1 MENMQCERLEMYQA
15 GIFSEDIMF
24 SDTLKKM
31 IQAKYHWKIYQYRSK
46 EELRLE
52 VSFPDILVMDIQNQD
67 SCILLAK
74 KIQERDSHVKIIFV
88 AGNINEVSEIFE
100 AEPTYLLLKPLEK
113 RMLYQA
119 LEKAVRKLCKHEE
132 QMLKLYFR
140 DKRICV
146 PCHEIFYIES
156 DRRYLMIYRKSRTDR
171 VLMKLSDLMSELPDY
186 FVRCHQS
193 YAINIQKIVKFEKSG
208 IEMEN
213 GKSIAV
219 SRNRFE
225 ETKKAI
231 EKYYGAYC

>member
-1 MENMQCERLEMYQA
+1 
-15 GIFSEDIMF
+15 
-24 SDTLKKM
+24 
-31 IQAKYHWKIYQYRSK
+31 
-46 EELRLE
+46 
-52 VSFPDILVMDIQNQD
+52 
-67 SCILLAK
+67 
-74 KIQERDSHVKIIFV
+74 
-88 AGNINEVSEIFE
+88 
-100 AEPTYLLLKPLEK
+100 
-113 RMLYQA
+113 
-119 LEKAVRKLCKHEE
+119 
-132 QMLKLYFR
+132 
-140 DKRICV
+140 
-146 PCHEIFYIES
+146 
-156 DRRYLMIYRKSRTDR
+156 MIYRKSRTDR